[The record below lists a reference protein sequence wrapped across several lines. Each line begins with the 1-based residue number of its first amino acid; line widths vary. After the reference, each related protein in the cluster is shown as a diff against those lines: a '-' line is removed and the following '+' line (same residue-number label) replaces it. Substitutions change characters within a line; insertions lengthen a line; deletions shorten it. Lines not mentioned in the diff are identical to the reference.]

1 MEKAQS
7 DRRNAFWY
15 STLKEMELAFGYF
28 VGSSFFHCSPSLQHP
43 NTRQERGK
51 ERNPWIKSGARK
63 GWLLGASL
71 GFTIG
76 MPISLSCFFFVHD
89 YLTETNSNQQP
100 ANLSGPKHLHAL

>member
-1 MEKAQS
+1 LPEARSGRVERDVRGWLMEKAQS

-51 ERNPWIKSGARK
+51 ERNP
-63 GWLLGASL
+63 
-71 GFTIG
+71 
-76 MPISLSCFFFVHD
+76 
-89 YLTETNSNQQP
+89 
-100 ANLSGPKHLHAL
+100 